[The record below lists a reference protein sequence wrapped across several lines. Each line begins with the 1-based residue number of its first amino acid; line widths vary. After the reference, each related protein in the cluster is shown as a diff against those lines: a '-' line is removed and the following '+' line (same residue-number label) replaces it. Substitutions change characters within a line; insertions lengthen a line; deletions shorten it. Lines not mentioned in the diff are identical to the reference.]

1 MKPRAQRTDAVTRL
15 AHMAGENSDRFWM
28 GAWVA
33 GLGAL
38 WLWDI
43 AFLNRPALAQLEKA
57 FANTLLG
64 GVLVVVFTL
73 VLGHATALGLYFLE
87 RRPGRVPYL
96 LFTFLLNLLRSIP
109 QIVGILI
116 GYVILTFFIQHDVL
130 RSSYTQI
137 VWTAFLISLFTFQE
151 LVDVI
156 RERIEHFRQSDFFD
170 AMLCSGVRES
180 RIINVDVL
188 WRNSLAHI
196 VHKLIATFGR
206 AVFLQCS
213 IDFIISVGL
222 STDVSLSNFPPTLGG
237 LLATMDSKQ
246 DILAVSVVFSDPGYL
261 GQLLVRHLQGI
272 SVAFLIVFTLI
283 CIHKIANGF
292 VRRYNL

>member
-1 MKPRAQRTDAVTRL
+1 MTTRRQKTDPVMRL
-15 AHMAGENSDRFWM
+15 AALAGENSDRFWL
-28 GAWVA
+28 GVWVI
-33 GLGAL
+33 GLLVL
-38 WLWDI
+38 WAWDI
-43 AFLNRPALAQLEKA
+43 AFLNRPALAQLQKA
-57 FANTLLG
+57 FANTLFG
-64 GVLVVVFTL
+64 GALVVAFTL
-73 VLGHATALGLYFLE
+73 VLGHLTGLSMYFLE
-87 RRPGRVPYL
+87 RRTARLPYL
-96 LFTFLLNLLRSIP
+96 LVTFVLNLLRSVP

-116 GYVILTFFIQHDVL
+116 GYVFLTFFIQHDVL

-137 VWTAFLISLFTFQE
+137 VWTALLISVFTFQD

-196 VHKLIATFGR
+196 VHKLIATFGM

-222 STDVSLSNFPPTLGG
+222 STDVSLSNFPPTLGS

-246 DILAVSVVFSDPGYL
+246 DILAISVTFSDPGYA
-261 GQLLVRHLQGI
+261 GEIFFRHLQGI
-272 SVAFLIVFTLI
+272 SVAFLIVFTLV